1 MKTTI
6 RAKLV
11 AVQDGSYTNYVF
23 KNLEEDET
31 SKYRYVTTTKCPN
44 WQYNNKIQIGDV
56 GFLEYEF
63 AEAGESY
70 FDLSSNTTQQYK
82 YTACY
87 FMNFIKENNK
97 DDNVKEFN
105 F

>member
-1 MKTTI
+1 MKTTV

-11 AVQDGSYTNYVF
+11 AVQEGVYTNYVF
-23 KNLEEDET
+23 QNLEENEN
-31 SKYRYVTTTKCPN
+31 SRYRYITVTKCPN
-44 WQYNNKIQIGDV
+44 WQFNSKIHVGDS

-63 AEAGESY
+63 AEAGDSY
-70 FDLSSNTTQQYK
+70 FDLGSESIQQYK

-87 FMNFIKENNK
+87 FMNFIKEEKK
-97 DDNVKEFN
+97 DNQKEFK